1 MDAKKLSKKVKLTRI
16 ELDLTQ
22 TQLAEKINAKQ
33 KSIYRYETGGSL
45 PSIGTP
51 VKIAKILKEPAG
63 YFFEE

>member
-45 PSIGTP
+45 PSIGTL
-51 VKIAKILKEPAG
+51 VKTAKILKKPAG
-63 YFFEE
+63 YFLEE

>member
-1 MDAKKLSKKVKLTRI
+1 MDAKKLGKKTRLGRV
-16 ELDLTQ
+16 ELNLTQ

-33 KSIYRYETGGSL
+33 ESISRYETGGSL